1 MRSSWTRLAEMEPL
15 LRATDL
21 SKRLG
26 VLQVLSAISLTIQPG
41 EVVGLAGNSGAGK
54 TMLMRVLAGLQS
66 PDQGQLVI
74 NGRSLSWPFQAK
86 KHGIGLIH
94 PEPMLADQ
102 FDITSNIFLGHEIK
116 WPYWGRTG
124 SLLNERKMHEEA
136 RRLLALL
143 DVEFP
148 SLHEKAGNLSS
159 EKRQLV
165 SLAQGMAAPAIL
177 RIVDDPTAL
186 LSAPYQTRLLQLIEE
201 WQKEGT
207 AVLVS
212 SQNLDHL
219 FAVTDR
225 IIVLRQGRVAAALR
239 TDETTREEIVAAMVG
254 ADERQQHTPV
264 IWALDS
270 YYRAKQQAETLY
282 HNQLLLEQDL
292 AARDT
297 VNQQLLAQLS
307 EQVQALDSANL
318 ALQDAQRRLLMQREL
333 ERKHLARELHDDTIQ
348 DLLGLNYQLEEIASL
363 AGDNQE
369 LITELDDVRQ
379 SIRRLVTNIRGIC
392 GDLRPPTIDSLGMGA
407 ALTSYTRSWSE
418 RSGIA
423 VHLNLAKNLGRYSET
438 IELSIFRIVQ
448 ESLNN
453 VWKHARATQVQ
464 ITLAYASRRMLRVS
478 VSDDGVGLPE
488 GFDLAALSE
497 SGHFGLLG
505 ISERVALLGGRLSF
519 RNQKQG
525 GLLLIVEI
533 PHPRAAPTE

>member
-1 MRSSWTRLAEMEPL
+1 MEGL
-15 LRATDL
+15 LRAEGL
-21 SKRLG
+21 SKRFG
-26 VLQVLSAISLTIQPG
+26 VLQALSGVSLDVYPG

-54 TMLMRVLAGLQS
+54 TLLMRVLAGLLV
-66 PDQGQLVI
+66 PDQGQLSI
-74 NGRSLSWPFQAK
+74 SGRALTWPFEAQK
-86 KHGIGLIH
+86 VGIGIIH
-94 PEPMLADQ
+94 SEPMLADQ
-102 FDITSNIFLGHEIK
+102 FDITSNIFLGREMK
-116 WPYWGRTG
+116 W
-124 SLLNERKMHEEA
+124 SLLGREVNLLNQRKMHAEA

-148 SLHEKAGNLSS
+148 SLHEKVGNLSS
-159 EKRQLV
+159 EARQLI

-186 LSAPYQTRLLQLIEE
+186 LSTPYQAKLLALIET
-201 WQKEGT
+201 WQREGT

-219 FAVTDR
+219 FALTDR
-225 IIVLRQGRVAAALR
+225 IIVLRQGRVAATLR
-239 TDETTREEIVAAMVG
+239 TDETNREEIVAAMVG
-254 ADERQQHTPV
+254 TGDRQQRTPV

-270 YYRAKQQAETLY
+270 YYRAKRQAETLY

-318 ALQDAQRRLLMQREL
+318 ALQDAQRRLLMEREL
-333 ERKHLARELHDDTIQ
+333 ERKHLARELHDETIQ
-348 DLLGLNYQLEEIASL
+348 DLLGLNYQLEEVASL
-363 AGDNQE
+363 AGDNQA
-369 LITELDDVRQ
+369 LVTELDDVRHN
-379 SIRRLVTNIRGIC
+379 IRQLVTNIRGIC
-392 GDLRPPTIDSLGMGA
+392 SDLRPPTIDSLGLGA

-418 RSGIA
+418 RSGIE
-423 VHLNLAKNLGRYSET
+423 VSLTLAEKLGRLPET

-453 VWKHARATQVQ
+453 IWKHAHASQVQ
-464 ITLAYASRRMLRVS
+464 ITLAYASKRMLRVAI
-478 VSDDGVGLPE
+478 SDNGVGLPD
-488 GFDLAALSE
+488 GFDLASLSD

-505 ISERVALLGGRLSF
+505 ISERVALLGGRLSY
-519 RNQKQG
+519 RNQKQD

-533 PHPRAAPTE
+533 PHPRAVPDG